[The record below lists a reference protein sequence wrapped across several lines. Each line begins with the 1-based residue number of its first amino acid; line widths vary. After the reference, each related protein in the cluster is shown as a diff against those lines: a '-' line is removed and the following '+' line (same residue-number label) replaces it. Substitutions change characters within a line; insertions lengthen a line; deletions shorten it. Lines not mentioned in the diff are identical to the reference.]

1 MSKKYEVNINGIRFS
16 SQEMAIVEELKKGA
30 TYREIAEK
38 LSISV
43 KAIDYHVKNLKE
55 KTGLVVTPGINY
67 GNSGEGYIR
76 LNIATP
82 RKNLIDAC
90 SRLMNKK
97 KKKVEK

>member
-1 MSKKYEVNINGIRFS
+1 MSKKYEIDINGIKFS

-55 KTGLVVTPGINY
+55 KT
-67 GNSGEGYIR
+67 
-76 LNIATP
+76 
-82 RKNLIDAC
+82 
-90 SRLMNKK
+90 
-97 KKKVEK
+97 